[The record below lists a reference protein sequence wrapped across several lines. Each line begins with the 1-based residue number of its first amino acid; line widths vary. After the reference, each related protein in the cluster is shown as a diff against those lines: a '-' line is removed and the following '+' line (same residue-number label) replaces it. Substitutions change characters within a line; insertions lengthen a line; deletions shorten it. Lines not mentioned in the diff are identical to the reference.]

1 MVVLVMVLKAAA
13 IATLQFSSM
22 DDCVE
27 AKKALDAKT
36 EIISV
41 CVDKVAGAP
50 TGQ

>member
-1 MVVLVMVLKAAA
+1 MAVLVMVLKAAA

-22 DDCVE
+22 SDCME

-36 EIISV
+36 EVVSV

-50 TGQ
+50 AGQ